1 MTRRILNR
9 PRPMCLSATCT
20 RDEDIELIKTFK
32 EVCAS
37 QGFSVQAGILQACRN
52 YLSDLGV
59 GQ

>member
-9 PRPMCLSATCT
+9 PRPVCLSATCT
-20 RDEDIELIKTFK
+20 KDEDIKMIKAFK

-37 QGFSVQAGILQACRN
+37 QGISVQAGILQACRD
-52 YLSDLGV
+52 YLSDRGI